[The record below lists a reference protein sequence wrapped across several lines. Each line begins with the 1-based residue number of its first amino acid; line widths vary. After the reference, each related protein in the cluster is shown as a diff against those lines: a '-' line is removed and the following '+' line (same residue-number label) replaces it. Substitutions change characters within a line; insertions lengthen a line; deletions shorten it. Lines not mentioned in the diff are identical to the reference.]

1 MKKLIGIMMALVLV
15 FALAACDGTDQPI
28 TVAMEATGDIP
39 AKFEEQMDR
48 FTEETGIEV
57 NIQTYAGADNYE
69 QALLGQIAG
78 ETAPDVFIL
87 DGGHMIREY
96 ASQGALMALDDILE
110 MDMGDFEQ
118 SLVNAFYYEDELY
131 GVPKDYNTSVLFYH
145 EDLLAGDVPT
155 TISEFETAAM
165 NATSGTGDE
174 KVYGFGIDP
183 KINYYLPYIFTM
195 GAEILGT
202 DGTVNETEMQS
213 QDHKDALQLLKDLFD
228 GGYATSP
235 FLSGAGWDGE
245 MFGNE
250 DVAMLYGGSWITGV
264 IDESI
269 NAGIAELPTEGNASS
284 MLYVAG
290 WVISSQSENP
300 EGAAQLIEFLS
311 TDDEL
316 VQGNLDGLIGLPPTA
331 SAMDALIEEKSDD
344 AYLPVYREVV
354 ENGFPFGA
362 IDPEF
367 VDTYNQAL
375 EGMLY
380 DGVSIDDTIT
390 AMLEE

>member
-1 MKKLIGIMMALVLV
+1 MKKINVILMVLVLV
-15 FALAACDGTDQPI
+15 FALAACEGTDKPI
-28 TVAMEATGDIP
+28 TVAMEATGEIP
-39 AKFEEQMDR
+39 EKFEEQMTR

-57 NIQTYAGADNYE
+57 NIQTYAGAENYE

-87 DGGHMIREY
+87 DGGHKIREY
-96 ASQGALMALDDILE
+96 ASEGALLALGDILD

-118 SLVNAFYYEDELY
+118 SLIEAFYYEDELY

-145 EDLLAGDVPT
+145 ADLLKGDVPT
-155 TISEFETAAM
+155 TISEFETAVM

-195 GAEILGT
+195 GAEILDA
-202 DGTVNETEMQS
+202 DGSVNETEMQS
-213 QDHKDALQLLKDLFD
+213 QEHKNALQLLKDLFD

-245 MFGNE
+245 IFGNK

-264 IDESI
+264 IGEGF
-269 NAGIAELPTEGNASS
+269 NAGVAELPTEGNPSS

-300 EGAAQLIEFLS
+300 EDAARLIEFLS
-311 TDDEL
+311 TNNEL
-316 VQGNLDGLIGLPPTA
+316 VQGNLDGLIGLPPTM

-344 AYLPVYREVV
+344 PYLPVYREVV
-354 ENGFPFGA
+354 KDGFPFGS

-375 EGMLY
+375 ESMLY
-380 DGVSIDDTIT
+380 DGVSVDDTIA
-390 AMLEE
+390 AMLAE

>member
-1 MKKLIGIMMALVLV
+1 MKKVNVILMVLVLV
-15 FALAACDGTDQPI
+15 FALAACEGTDKPI
-28 TVAMEATGDIP
+28 TVAMEATGEIP
-39 AKFEEQMDR
+39 EKFEEQMTR

-57 NIQTYAGADNYE
+57 KIQTYAGAENYE

-78 ETAPDVFIL
+78 GTAPDVFIL
-87 DGGHMIREY
+87 DGGHKIREY
-96 ASQGALMALDDILE
+96 ASEGALLALGDILE
-110 MDMGDFEQ
+110 MDMGNFEQ
-118 SLVNAFYYEDELY
+118 SLVEAFYYEDELY

-145 EDLLAGDVPT
+145 ADLLDGDVPT

-195 GAEILGT
+195 GAEILGA
-202 DGTVNETEMQS
+202 DGSVNEAEMQS
-213 QDHKDALQLLKDLFD
+213 QEHKNALQLLKDLFD

-245 MFGNE
+245 IFGNK
-250 DVAMLYGGSWITGV
+250 DVALLYGGSWITGV
-264 IDESI
+264 IGEGF
-269 NAGIAELPTEGNASS
+269 NAGVAELPTEGNASS

-300 EGAAQLIEFLS
+300 EDAARLIEFLS

-316 VQGNLDGLIGLPPTA
+316 VQGNLDGLIGLPPTM

-344 AYLPVYREVV
+344 PYLPVYREVV
-354 ENGFPFGA
+354 KDGFPFGS

-375 EGMLY
+375 ESMLY
-380 DGVSIDDTIT
+380 DGVSVDDTIA
-390 AMLEE
+390 AMLAE

>member
-1 MKKLIGIMMALVLV
+1 MKKVIGILMVFVLV
-15 FALAACDGTDQPI
+15 FVLAACDGTDKPI

-39 AKFEEQMDR
+39 EKFEEQMDR

-57 NIQTYAGADNYE
+57 NIQTYAGAENYE

-87 DGGHMIREY
+87 DGGHQIREY
-96 ASQGALMALDDILE
+96 ASQGALLALDDLLE

-118 SLVNAFYYEDELY
+118 SLVEAFYYEDELY

-145 EDLLAGDVPT
+145 EDLLDGDVPT

-165 NATSGTGDE
+165 NATSGEGDE

-183 KINYYLPYIFTM
+183 KINYFLPYVFTM
-195 GAEILGT
+195 GAEILDT
-202 DGTVNETEMQS
+202 DGTVNESEIES
-213 QDHKDALQLLKDLFD
+213 QDHKDALQMLKDLFD
-228 GGYATSP
+228 DGYATSP
-235 FLSGAGWDGE
+235 FLTGAGWDGE

-250 DVAMLYGGSWITGV
+250 DVAMLYGGSWVTGV
-264 IDESI
+264 IGEGL
-269 NAGIAELPTEGNASS
+269 NAGIAELPAEGDPSS

-344 AYLPVYREVV
+344 PYLPVYRDVV
-354 ENGFPFGA
+354 KDGFPFGSIA
-362 IDPEF
+362 PEF
-367 VDTYNQAL
+367 VDTYNQAI
-375 EGMLY
+375 EAMLY
-380 DGVSIDDTIT
+380 DGDTVDEAIL